1 MVLVGAMAYAVA
13 FAETLSISGFPYYEF
28 EDRDMAYVFGSA
40 FYGIYFI
47 VRLDHVQFIRWL
59 APASTL
65 LTLIARLYVYMFSAV
80 GFSLSCIH
88 VSIFFLFF
96 YFFLL
101 CSGGWRKNGSS
112 ALYLSCVNSN

>member
-1 MVLVGAMAYAVA
+1 MTPVPPPLIAFQVVTSFEAGAARSLTLVVLVGAMAYAVA

-65 LTLIARLYVYMFSAV
+65 LTLIARLYV
-80 GFSLSCIH
+80 
-88 VSIFFLFF
+88 
-96 YFFLL
+96 
-101 CSGGWRKNGSS
+101 
-112 ALYLSCVNSN
+112 